1 MNTKRHSPGLQA
13 GTTLIEVLVAVV
25 VLSIG
30 LLGIA
35 GLQLS
40 ALRNTQGAYERSA
53 AVILANSL
61 AERMAADRLQAIAGA
76 YNMAMGAGGCA
87 GPGAGTLAATNL
99 TDWSAEI
106 KQMLGETGCGGVNC
120 AAGLCVVSIRWTDRG
135 GEARSDMATQM
146 SVEVRLQ

>member
-1 MNTKRHSPGLQA
+1 MNPKRHSPGTQS

-61 AERMAADRLQAIAGA
+61 AERMAADRAQAIAGA
-76 YNMAMGAGGCA
+76 YNMAMGGCT
-87 GPGAGTLAATNL
+87 GPGGGSLAGVNL
-99 TDWSAEI
+99 TAWSTEI
-106 KQMLGETGCGGVNC
+106 KQMLGDSGCGSVNC
-120 AAGLCVVSIRWTDRG
+120 AAGLCVVTIQWQDRG
-135 GEARSDMATQM
+135 GEARADMTAQM
-146 SVEVRLQ
+146 AMEVRLQ

>member
-1 MNTKRHSPGLQA
+1 MNIKRHSPRLET

-61 AERMAADRLQAIAGA
+61 AERMAADRTQAIAGA
-76 YNMAMGAGGCA
+76 YNMAMGGGCN
-87 GPGAGTLAATNL
+87 GPGGGTLAGTNL

-106 KQMLGETGCGGVNC
+106 KQMLGSTGCGSVNC
-120 AAGLCVVSIRWTDRG
+120 NAGLCVVTLQWQDRG
-135 GEARSDMATQM
+135 GEATGNRTAQMAM
-146 SVEVRLQ
+146 EVRLR